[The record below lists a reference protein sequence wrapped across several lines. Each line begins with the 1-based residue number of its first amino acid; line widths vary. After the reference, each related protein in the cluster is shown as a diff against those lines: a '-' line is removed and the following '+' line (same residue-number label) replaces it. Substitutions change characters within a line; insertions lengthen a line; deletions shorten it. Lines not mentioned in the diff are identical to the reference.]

1 MVLSFAAKFRFMPYF
16 DRVTF
21 PGHGFCLPRI
31 PFVLIAKSGFDG
43 ASPTRVAFVD
53 ARDERLASLRFS
65 RQGLLEHLYDVARRQ
80 QLQARLL
87 GHALFYYTGQRQK
100 LGFFKWLRV

>member
-1 MVLSFAAKFRFMPYF
+1 MSGGGLIQLYSGVAYF

-53 ARDERLASLRFS
+53 ARDEPLASLRFS

-87 GHALFYYTGQRQK
+87 GHALSTMNSIANITIVT
-100 LGFFKWLRV
+100 W